1 MIELTIEDQVVVI
14 TGASSGIGKATTE
27 VLAKAGAH
35 VVIGA
40 RRKDRLAKIASQ
52 FGDNQVIYQETDVTS
67 KDSVKALVD
76 LAQSKFGKVD
86 VLYNN
91 AGLMPVSPLADLK
104 VNEWERMIDV
114 NIKGV
119 LYGIAA
125 VLPIMIAQNHGH
137 IITTDSVAG
146 HVVHPGT
153 AVYAGTK
160 YAIQAIMDGLRQEQV
175 DHHIRTTMISPG
187 AVETEL
193 YRTIS
198 DEKTREQIKN
208 QEETAGLAA
217 VDVAHAVAYAIDQ
230 PENVAIN
237 EILLRPISQRT

>member
-1 MIELTIEDQVVVI
+1 MTIKDKVVVI

-40 RRKDRLAKIASQ
+40 RREDRLAEIANEFAS
-52 FGDNQVIYQETDVTS
+52 GQVIYQQTDVT
-67 KDSVKALVD
+67 DQQSVQQLVD
-76 LAQSKFGKVD
+76 LAESRYGKVD
-86 VLYNN
+86 VLFNN
-91 AGLMPVSPLADLK
+91 AGLMPLSPLADLK
-104 VNEWERMIDV
+104 VAEWERMIDV

-125 VLPIMIAQNHGH
+125 ALPIMIKQKHGH

-146 HVVHPGT
+146 HVVHPGS

-160 YAIQAIMDGLRQEQV
+160 YAIQAIMDGLRQEQI
-175 DHHIRTTMISPG
+175 DNHIKTTMVSPG

-193 YRTIS
+193 YSTIS
-198 DEKTREQIKN
+198 DEQTRAQIKQ
-208 QEETAGLAA
+208 QEQEAGLQAD
-217 VDVAHAVAYAIDQ
+217 DVANAVAYAIDQ
-230 PENVAIN
+230 PEKVAIN
-237 EILLRPISQRT
+237 EILLRPVNQRV

>member
-1 MIELTIEDQVVVI
+1 MTIKNKVVVI

-40 RRKDRLAKIASQ
+40 RRKDRLAEIAAE
-52 FGDNQVIYQETDVTS
+52 FGGDQVVYQETDVTNR
-67 KDSVKALVD
+67 DSVKSLVD
-76 LAQSKFGKVD
+76 LAQSTFGKVD

-104 VNEWERMIDV
+104 VDEWERMIDV

-125 VLPIMIAQNHGH
+125 VLPIMIAQKHGH

-198 DEKTREQIKN
+198 DEKTREQIKV
-208 QEETAGLAA
+208 QEQTAGLSAA
-217 VDVAHAVAYAIDQ
+217 DVAHAVAYAIDQ
-230 PENVAIN
+230 PQNVAIN
-237 EILLRPISQRT
+237 EILLRPINQRT

>member
-1 MIELTIEDQVVVI
+1 MTIKNKVVVI
-14 TGASSGIGKATTE
+14 TGASSGIGRATAE
-27 VLAKAGAH
+27 KLAQSGAK

-40 RRKDRLAKIASQ
+40 RRVDRLRAIADQ
-52 FGDNQVIYQETDVTS
+52 FPNGNVLFQETDVTDRS
-67 KDSVKALVD
+67 SVASLVK
-76 LAQSKFGKVD
+76 LAIDNFQRVD

-91 AGLMPVSPLADLK
+91 AGLMPISKLAELK
-104 VNEWERMIDV
+104 VDEWERMIDV

-125 VLPIMIAQNHGH
+125 VLPTMIKQKSGQ

-175 DHHIRTTMISPG
+175 ANHIKTTMISPG
-187 AVETEL
+187 AVDTEL
-193 YRTIS
+193 FSTIS
-198 DEKTREQIKN
+198 DPKQRAQTEK
-208 QEETAGLAA
+208 QEKENGLKAE
-217 VDVAHAVAYAIDQ
+217 DVANAVAYAIDQ
-230 PENVAIN
+230 PADVAIN
-237 EILLRPISQRT
+237 EVLLRPASQMI

>member
-1 MIELTIEDQVVVI
+1 MTIKDKVVVI
-14 TGASSGIGKATTE
+14 TGASSGIGRATAE
-27 VLAKAGAH
+27 KLAQSGAK

-40 RRKDRLAKIASQ
+40 RRADRLRKIADQ
-52 FGDNQVIYQETDVTS
+52 FPNGNVLFQETDVTDRS
-67 KDSVKALVD
+67 SVTSLVK
-76 LAQSKFGKVD
+76 LAIDNFQRVD

-91 AGLMPVSPLADLK
+91 AGLMPISKLAELK
-104 VNEWERMIDV
+104 VDEWERMIDV

-125 VLPIMIAQNHGH
+125 VLPTMIKQKSGQ

-175 DHHIRTTMISPG
+175 ANHIKTTMISPG
-187 AVETEL
+187 AVDTEL
-193 YRTIS
+193 FSTIS
-198 DEKTREQIKN
+198 DPKQRAQTEK
-208 QEETAGLAA
+208 QEKENGLKAE
-217 VDVAHAVAYAIDQ
+217 DVANAVAYAIDQ
-230 PENVAIN
+230 PADVAIN
-237 EILLRPISQRT
+237 EVLLRPASQMI